1 MKIIEWLCLS
11 AMWGIMKLVILCS
24 GIAFVVVASICYALD
39 VVYNKLYHVD
49 MKLCFMYNMLTQ
61 KLQDMEGSDLP

>member
-1 MKIIEWLCLS
+1 M
-11 AMWGIMKLVILCS
+11 MILCS
-24 GIAFVVVASICYALD
+24 GIVFVVVASICYALD
-39 VVYNKLYHVD
+39 VVYNKLYYAD